1 MRQNATHVDDRFR
14 PTRTASGLRLIAAIV
29 IGPFLWVAGLAIVA
43 VLVHKSDAI
52 EFGLLI
58 AVGSILVAVPIL
70 IVVRLGRRR
79 EERRYAARG

>member
-1 MRQNATHVDDRFR
+1 MEERATNVDDRFR
-14 PTRTASGLRLIAAIV
+14 PTRTASGPSLIAAIV
-29 IGPFLWVAGLAIVA
+29 IGPFLWVAGLVIVA

-52 EFGLLI
+52 ELGVLI

>member
-1 MRQNATHVDDRFR
+1 MGQNATQVDDRFR
-14 PTRTASGLRLIAAIV
+14 PTRTASRPRLIAAIV
-29 IGPFLWVAGLAIVA
+29 IGPFLWVAGLVIVA
-43 VLVHKSDAI
+43 VLVYKSNAI
-52 EFGLLI
+52 ELGVLI